1 MLAHVAYTTGQ
12 VHALPACA
20 CPGDCTAPSGTHP
33 RVTGRSEGAAA
44 TTRTRRHSTSG
55 TQPGGGTCPSAF
67 VSQEPEGA
75 GQVPVAVQL
84 AAGRSP
90 ALWGHHGLA
99 ALAPL
104 LHAGTSGS
112 DSEPVTPWKHCSCR
126 ASKASAR
133 SMHAESGWPQGD
145 RSCACGRGHGSGH
158 ILPYSC
164 ESALTS
170 SQGPA
175 CLMRGRPRAH
185 CAAAMGATGKP
196 FSASSMAGCST
207 CRPPHA
213 HVTDRGA
220 ECSGSGQAMYRGRSW
235 SCSQMA

>member
-1 MLAHVAYTTGQ
+1 MR
-12 VHALPACA
+12 P
-20 CPGDCTAPSGTHP
+20 P
-33 RVTGRSEGAAA
+33 
-44 TTRTRRHSTSG
+44 
-55 TQPGGGTCPSAF
+55 QPGHTGTCPSAL

-112 DSEPVTPWKHCSCR
+112 DNEPVTPWKQCSCR

-133 SMHAESGWPQGD
+133 SMHDESCWPQGD

-158 ILPYSC
+158 ILPDSC

-170 SQGPA
+170 SRA
-175 CLMRGRPRAH
+175 CLLDEGKASGPLRSCHGRHRKAVVCQLNGWLQH
-185 CAAAMGATGKP
+185 LQA
-196 FSASSMAGCST
+196 ST
-207 CRPPHA
+207 CTCH
-213 HVTDRGA
+213 
-220 ECSGSGQAMYRGRSW
+220 
-235 SCSQMA
+235 